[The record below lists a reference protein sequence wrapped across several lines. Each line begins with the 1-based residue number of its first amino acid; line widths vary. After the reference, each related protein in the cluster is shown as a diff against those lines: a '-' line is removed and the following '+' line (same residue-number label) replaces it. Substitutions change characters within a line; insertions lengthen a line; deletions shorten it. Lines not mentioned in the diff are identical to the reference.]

1 MSSSKSET
9 STYKSATDWDIYLW
23 PVMNM
28 LTTMSIEVITDIATA
43 LKQMG
48 MVYVL
53 GNGGSQANASH
64 LSLHLQEVGVRAR
77 DLHAELPLLTAW
89 SNDHDYSTVALNS
102 LRRYAQIGDALVV
115 VSGSG
120 DSPNILVALAESRRI
135 GIRTIGL
142 LGFGG
147 GAARSL
153 CDLAII
159 LPSHEYGPVEDV
171 HSVIIHYLKT
181 LLLTSKGKVI

>member
-1 MSSSKSET
+1 MSSSRSEP
-9 STYKSATDWDIYLW
+9 STHNSWHIYQGAVTDVLAS
-23 PVMNM
+23 VNA
-28 LTTMSIEVITDIATA
+28 EVIASIGAV
-43 LKQMG
+43 LKEAG

-64 LSLHLQEVGVRAR
+64 LSLHLQEAGVRAR
-77 DLHAELPLLTAW
+77 DIHAELPLLTAW
-89 SNDHDYSTVALNS
+89 SNDHDYSTLALNS
-102 LRRYAQIGDALVV
+102 LRRDAGPGDALVV

-120 DSPNILVALAESRRI
+120 SSPNILVALAEARRI

-181 LLLTSKGKVI
+181 LLLR